1 MNARP
6 HIRPTAP
13 RLHPSAGMTLV
24 ELMVATTILA
34 LLCVVLTGVF
44 FTTSRLHSRTTQR
57 AEVQMGTRSGL
68 ALMLNELR
76 QAGADP
82 GDTPIGLTAVVTA
95 SADLIRVRADLNGD
109 GVIQTAEPSEDV
121 TYSYDSTANTVSRN
135 PGSGAAVLIPDVT
148 SMGLVYFDD
157 ANQPLG
163 PLPLS
168 AANAARVRAIGLS
181 MTAERRNSRPIT
193 LSTRIALRNL

>member
-1 MNARP
+1 
-6 HIRPTAP
+6 
-13 RLHPSAGMTLV
+13 
-24 ELMVATTILA
+24 
-34 LLCVVLTGVF
+34 
-44 FTTSRLHSRTTQR
+44 
-57 AEVQMGTRSGL
+57 MGTRSGL

-82 GDTPIGLTAVVTA
+82 GDTPIGLAAVVTA
-95 SADLIRVRADLNGD
+95 RADLIRVRADLNGD

-121 TYSYDSTANTVSRN
+121 TYSYDSTANTVSRD
-135 PGSGAAVLIPDVT
+135 PGSGAVVLIPNVT

-168 AANAARVRAIGLS
+168 TANAARVRAIGLS
-181 MTAERRNSRPIT
+181 MTAERRDSRPIT